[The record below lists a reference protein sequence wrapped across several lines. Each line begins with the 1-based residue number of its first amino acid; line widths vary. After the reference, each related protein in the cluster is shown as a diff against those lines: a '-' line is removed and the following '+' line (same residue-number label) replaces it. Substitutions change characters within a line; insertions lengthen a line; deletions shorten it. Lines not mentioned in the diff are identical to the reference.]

1 MSRWVPSC
9 WLAGAVLLMLL
20 MTQPAAARPPGVPSE
35 PGWGPAQ
42 PLALDSRPSLQSEAA
57 LALAGSHTLLG
68 WSDTRDNASGL
79 YTVFWEEEVMGEE
92 RSAAVQR
99 PTFETQMAQMPA
111 VVVESSGRAFAVY
124 ADEVQI
130 YLLRYDPEI
139 GRWSA
144 PVQVTRGL
152 EAWPA
157 VAGAPPRATDGAGD
171 LVVVWEDDRNSG
183 SEPSLG
189 SDIYAA
195 VCDGA
200 TLVCADPNVR
210 VNDDETHGAHGNQRR
225 PQVSRRGS
233 QVAVVWEDPREAGL
247 EAPQIYAAFSEDGG
261 RTWGANVRVSE
272 PGPEGND
279 SAAHPGVA
287 HAADGTLFATWE
299 QRTGGSTAPADIYAA
314 RKQGSGWETPQ
325 RVDRAPA
332 RTRALAPAVAAG
344 DAGVFVVWQD
354 HRSGSYN
361 SDLYSARF
369 DGAGWQE
376 RPVST
381 AAGRQAQPAL
391 AASGQRVRA
400 VWQDT
405 RQGEPDLFTA
415 TWLGDG
421 WSEATQVNTDAGRSP
436 VQMAPVLAS
445 AGGVTYAVFL
455 DSRSG
460 YNELWLSTLPWQT
473 TTWTEPVPLPTWARA
488 GAQLTLF
495 SGWLAMGAQI
505 AVDETGQLHAVWS
518 ANLWP
523 YGIQIYYSVYQ
534 EGRWR
539 APVRLSGEDDDGRAR
554 YAPAIASRDGV
565 LAVAWSEF
573 DAAGDVQL
581 YAQWNTGDGWSDPSP
596 LLAARLAEAWS
607 VPSSIAL
614 VDRTAVVVWDETD
627 ADGRGRILA
636 ARRALEGGVGWTF
649 TQVSPPVGSDW
660 CAQHSP
666 QLRADSDGRLHVV
679 WSGCALR
686 NPPDEWPHDA
696 QIFYATSQDG
706 GATFSQPV
714 GVGLTVAPEDEEHH
728 NQVASLP
735 TLATGPGG
743 TAQVLYPSRSEGVWS
758 FYVAQIE
765 NGTVAA
771 VQRLGEPTASWT
783 PAGPFNGRYFGS
795 DSAGAIAYNG
805 LLDRYI
811 AVFPDSRNQR
821 TPVLYATHTGDSKV
835 TLPHGIYLPTVLQ

>member
-1 MSRWVPSC
+1 MSRWAPSC
-9 WLAGAVLLMLL
+9 WLAAAVLLTLL
-20 MTQPAAARPPGVPSE
+20 LTQPATARPLGVPSG
-35 PGWGPAQ
+35 PGWTPAQ

-57 LALAGSHTLLG
+57 LALAGPYTLIG

-79 YTVFWEEEVMGEE
+79 YTLFWEEEEVGEE
-92 RSAAVQR
+92 QPARAQR
-99 PTFETQMAQMPA
+99 PTFETAMAQTPA

-124 ADEVQI
+124 ADETQI
-130 YLLRYDPEI
+130 YLLRYDPAI

-152 EAWPA
+152 EEWHA
-157 VAGAPPRATDGAGD
+157 VARAPQLATDGDGA

-183 SEPSLG
+183 SEPGLG

-195 VCDGA
+195 ACDGA
-200 TLVCADPNVR
+200 TLVCTDQNVR
-210 VNDDETHGAHGNQRR
+210 VNDDETHSDQRR

-233 QVAVVWEDPREAGL
+233 QVAVLWEDPREAGL
-247 EAPQIYAAFSEDGG
+247 EAQQIYAALSEDGG
-261 RTWGANVRVSE
+261 RSWGANVRVSV
-272 PGPEGND
+272 PGPEGLD
-279 SAAHPGVA
+279 GAAHPGVA
-287 HAADGTLFATWE
+287 YAADGSLFATWE
-299 QRTGGSTAPADIYAA
+299 QRTGSSTAPADIYAA
-314 RKQGSGWETPQ
+314 RKQGSGWERPE

-332 RTRALAPAVAAG
+332 RTRALAPALAAG

-376 RPVST
+376 RAVST

-391 AASGQRVRA
+391 AVSGQRVRA

-405 RQGEPDLFTA
+405 RRGEPDLFTA

-421 WSEATQVNTDAGRSP
+421 WSEATQVNTNTGRSP
-436 VQMAPVLAS
+436 VQMAPALAS

-455 DSRSG
+455 DSRDG
-460 YNELWLSTLPWQT
+460 DNELWLSTLPWQT
-473 TTWTEPVPLPTWARA
+473 TAWTEPVPLPTWARS

-495 SGWLAMGAQI
+495 SGWPAMGAQI
-505 AVDETGQLHAVWS
+505 AVEETGQLHAVWS

-523 YGIQIYYSVYQ
+523 YGTQIYYSVYQ
-534 EGRWR
+534 EGLWR

-573 DAAGDVQL
+573 DSAGDVQL
-581 YAQWNTGDGWSDPSP
+581 YAQWNTGGGWSAPSP
-596 LLAARLAEAWS
+596 LLATRLAEAWS
-607 VPSSIAL
+607 VPLSVAL

-627 ADGRGRILA
+627 AAGRGRILA
-636 ARRALEGGVGWTF
+636 ARHALEGGAGWAF

-706 GATFSQPV
+706 GVTFSQPV
-714 GVGLTVAPEDEEHH
+714 RVGLTVAPEDEEHH
-728 NQVASLP
+728 NQVVSLP
-735 TLATGPGG
+735 ALATGPGG
-743 TAQVLYPSRSEGVWS
+743 TAQLLYPSRSEGAWS
-758 FYVAQIE
+758 FYVAQME

-771 VQRLGEPTASWT
+771 VQRLGEPTASWA
-783 PAGPFNGRYFGS
+783 PAGTFNGRYFGS
-795 DSAGAIAYNG
+795 DSAGAIAYDG

-821 TPVLYATHTGDSKV
+821 TPVLYATHTGDGEV
-835 TLPHGIYLPTVLQ
+835 TLPHWIYLPAVLR

>member
-1 MSRWVPSC
+1 MSRWAPSC
-9 WLAGAVLLMLL
+9 WLAAAVLLTLL
-20 MTQPAAARPPGVPSE
+20 LTQPATARPLGVPSG
-35 PGWGPAQ
+35 PGWTPAQ

-57 LALAGSHTLLG
+57 LALAGPYTLIG

-79 YTVFWEEEVMGEE
+79 YTLFWEEEEVGEE
-92 RSAAVQR
+92 QPARAQR
-99 PTFETQMAQMPA
+99 PTFETAMAQTPA

-124 ADEVQI
+124 ADETQI
-130 YLLRYDPEI
+130 YLLRYDPAI

-152 EAWPA
+152 EEWHA
-157 VAGAPPRATDGAGD
+157 VARAPQLATDGDGA

-183 SEPSLG
+183 SEPGLG

-195 VCDGA
+195 ACDGA
-200 TLVCADPNVR
+200 TLVCTDQNVR
-210 VNDDETHGAHGNQRR
+210 VNDDETHSDQRR

-233 QVAVVWEDPREAGL
+233 QVAVLWEDPREAGL
-247 EAPQIYAAFSEDGG
+247 EAQQIYAALSEDGG
-261 RTWGANVRVSE
+261 RSWGANVRVSV
-272 PGPEGND
+272 PGPEGLD

-287 HAADGTLFATWE
+287 YAADGSLFATWE
-299 QRTGGSTAPADIYAA
+299 QRTGSSTAPADIYAA
-314 RKQGSGWETPQ
+314 RKQGSGWERPE

-332 RTRALAPAVAAG
+332 RTRALAPALAAG

-376 RPVST
+376 RAVST

-391 AASGQRVRA
+391 AVSGQRVRA

-405 RQGEPDLFTA
+405 RRGEPDLFTA

-421 WSEATQVNTDAGRSP
+421 WSEATQVNTNTGRSP
-436 VQMAPVLAS
+436 VQMAPALAS

-455 DSRSG
+455 DSRDG
-460 YNELWLSTLPWQT
+460 DNELWLSTLPWQT
-473 TTWTEPVPLPTWARA
+473 TAWTEPVPLPTWARS

-495 SGWLAMGAQI
+495 AGWPAMGAQI
-505 AVDETGQLHAVWS
+505 AVEETGQLHAVWS

-523 YGIQIYYSVYQ
+523 YGTQIYYSVYQ
-534 EGRWR
+534 EGLWR

-573 DAAGDVQL
+573 DSAGDVQL
-581 YAQWNTGDGWSDPSP
+581 YAQWNTGGGWSAPSP
-596 LLAARLAEAWS
+596 LLATRLAEAWS
-607 VPSSIAL
+607 VPLSVAL

-627 ADGRGRILA
+627 AAGRGRILA
-636 ARRALEGGVGWTF
+636 ARHALEGGAGWAF

-706 GATFSQPV
+706 GVTFSQPV
-714 GVGLTVAPEDEEHH
+714 RVGLTVAPEDEEHH
-728 NQVASLP
+728 NQVVSLP
-735 TLATGPGG
+735 ALATGPGG
-743 TAQVLYPSRSEGVWS
+743 TAQLLYPSRSEGAWS
-758 FYVAQIE
+758 FYVAQME

-771 VQRLGEPTASWT
+771 VQRLGEPTASWA
-783 PAGPFNGRYFGS
+783 PAGTFNGRYFGS
-795 DSAGAIAYNG
+795 DSAGAIAYDG

-821 TPVLYATHTGDSKV
+821 TPVLYATHTGDGEV
-835 TLPHGIYLPTVLQ
+835 TLPHWIYLPAVLR